1 MYFEGNLKQMKLM
14 YYIAEGIF
22 NVAPEVF
29 WIDDI
34 SSNVRKWVHEQFV
47 QSQFA
52 ATFLATHQVGYCLFS
67 FSTSRVEWMLG

>member
-1 MYFEGNLKQMKLM
+1 M
-14 YYIAEGIF
+14 YYITEEIF

-34 SSNVRKWVHEQFV
+34 SSKFRKWVQFI
-47 QSQFA
+47 QSQCA
-52 ATFLATHQVGYCLFS
+52 ATFLATHQVGECFFS